1 MAQQAPPSY
10 YGPASHGGV
19 PMPPSAPSATAA
31 AQPAGAA
38 AASGAPARRTARRQP
53 RCTLGVL
60 CQAMV
65 GLTVVIELKNDS
77 EITGLVFES
86 DQDMNMTLS
95 SSSPLGVRYVN
106 PRGVVSTHDEL
117 FVAGRMIRYIH
128 VPENVDIVDMLTTH
142 LRVLDRAKNEYKRQN
157 LTKGAPS
164 RPPAS

>member
-1 MAQQAPPSY
+1 MAQSSSY
-10 YGPASHGGV
+10 YGPGASAAGSQPGPSSRGV
-19 PMPPSAPSATAA
+19 SPVPPSSA
-31 AQPAGAA
+31 AA
-38 AASGAPARRTARRQP
+38 AASGPQARRTAKRQP
-53 RCTLGVL
+53 RRTLGVL

-77 EITGLVFES
+77 EVTGLVFES

-95 SSSPLGVRYVN
+95 SSSPSGVRYVN
-106 PRGVVSTHDEL
+106 PRGVVTTHDEL

-128 VPENVDIVDMLTTH
+128 VPENVDIDEMLTTH